1 MSDRIRARVNA
12 AFDEELEAAPVPAG
26 LRPVT
31 IRAAVAAPR
40 PHSNRPALLA
50 LVAGF
55 VVIAIA
61 ATLVIGANLLGS
73 KPVPSGSTTPP
84 PARAGAAVAY
94 DAARG
99 VMVLFGGAGDSGTGM
114 LGDTWTFDGKVWRH
128 LHPAVSPQP
137 RSTFAMAYDQARHDV
152 VLFGGMAQV
161 GPGKG
166 GLQAVDDTWIWDGST
181 WKEMHPA
188 NEPAFGYDWD
198 AATMQFD
205 PITQTVLMYGYTRS
219 TSETG
224 ASIRAET
231 WSWDGS
237 RWTEIST
244 SGPTTIGTMLFD
256 GARVLLIAASAGLV
270 GGRYVTQTWAWDGSR
285 WTLLHPKVDL
295 PILGNPTGA
304 YDADTHQ
311 LVLLTGDT
319 WLWDGSTWSRA
330 HPTTQ
335 PPMPGYTA
343 YIAPL
348 HEVITWNDITS
359 GLDFGLYGWTGTDWK
374 VLVPGKDNPLNDG
387 GKGYLGV
394 MTSDQAA
401 TEIRAVVT
409 AVRPVL
415 VPTQIAAGW
424 DATVSAQSDGF
435 TVRYQSDL
443 RDKSIEF
450 GIEVANPPPGGPSA
464 KDYAVKFR
472 HALALKFRPSGY
484 AEYFVFDTAV
494 SNSSRWLMW
503 IEPGAMTHPEI
514 AGPGV
519 PYFLSSTGLTDAE
532 FWQVA
537 NSLR

>member
-12 AFDEELEAAPVPAG
+12 AFDEELGAAPVPAG

-40 PHSNRPALLA
+40 PRSNRPALLA

-73 KPVPSGSTTPP
+73 KPVPSGSTAPP

-237 RWTEIST
+237 RWREIST

-295 PILGNPTGA
+295 PIVGNPTGA

-374 VLVPGKDNPLNDG
+374 VLVPGKDNPLDDG

-401 TEIRAVVT
+401 AT
-409 AVRPVL
+409 VRSMVDGVHPVL
-415 VPTQIAAGW
+415 LPAAIPADW
-424 DATVSAQSDGF
+424 DATVSVSSGGF
-435 TVRYQSDL
+435 SIRYQSDL
-443 RDKSIEF
+443 RDRSIEF
-450 GIEVANPPPGGPSA
+450 GSEVPNPPPGGSNGR
-464 KDYAVKFR
+464 DTHVLFR
-472 HALALKFRPSGY
+472 HSLPLKFMKAGY
-484 AEYFVFDTAV
+484 AEYYVYDAKDPT
-494 SNSSRWLMW
+494 STRWLMW